1 MRNRCRTSGSLGDER
16 LWLTS
21 TAIAVAG
28 AAWGVSRRPGPEGQ
42 IAATGAGGDRPG
54 RPLPRRDRPTSESA
68 LVRSR
73 TARPAC
79 DTRLAYTPQVEGDCH
94 GSGFHSLFKW
104 SECRCNTRS
113 DAYAAARL
121 GRPKF
126 GTSNSLMKAV
136 RLSGRGLGTASGG
149 GTQRGRGRSAYTET
163 DPSRSFDPSSGSP
176 RSDLVLVLM
185 TQVTPTNHG
194 RAERIPPRRERR
206 DREVSG
212 AEVDCRSRIC
222 SGRSVTESSGPT
234 LPTWLDG
241 PLGLF

>member
-1 MRNRCRTSGSLGDER
+1 MRY
-16 LWLTS
+16 S
-21 TAIAVAG
+21 TGVH
-28 AAWGVSRRPGPEGQ
+28 AASREGIVTEPGFIPY
-42 IAATGAGGDRPG
+42 
-54 RPLPRRDRPTSESA
+54 S
-68 LVRSR
+68 
-73 TARPAC
+73 
-79 DTRLAYTPQVEGDCH
+79 
-94 GSGFHSLFKW
+94 KW

-163 DPSRSFDPSSGSP
+163 DPSRIIRPIFWVLP